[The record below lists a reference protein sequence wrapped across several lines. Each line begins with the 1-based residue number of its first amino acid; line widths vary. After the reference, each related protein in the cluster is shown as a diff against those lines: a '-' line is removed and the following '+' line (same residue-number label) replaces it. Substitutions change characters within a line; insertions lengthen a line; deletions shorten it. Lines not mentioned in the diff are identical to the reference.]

1 VKNFFYLNLIFI
13 LFFFQ
18 LMAGCVHRDTVNR
31 QNIDKIVVGQNE
43 DDLRKLMGSADFSL
57 RTKDEKTIYFYEVK
71 QRNNQIGLSMDN
83 CMPVLIENNR
93 VVSFGSDFLENW
105 DFDIISHV
113 EQANQ
118 QKENLKKEV
127 LQQKLE
133 KKRTE
138 LTALKIKELEA
149 KVRPIPS
156 TNYELNLKYYQE
168 LLSLVPDNEWY
179 QKKTNYYQLKMDAR
193 EQTNEITQEDLDEES
208 SSDDAG
214 LNGER
219 IKLENIRLYKGN
231 NKIELALR
239 ELSGGDLYVW
249 VKNISSEPIALEAGN
264 YHLLDRTRETIQ
276 CNPSIG
282 LIKELP
288 AGQIAFGHLKYKGS
302 EDVQLGE
309 IVFEHPL
316 AGKIIRIFP

>member
-1 VKNFFYLNLIFI
+1 MKIFFYLNLIFI

-18 LMAGCVHRDTVNR
+18 LMAGCVHRGAINR
-31 QNIDKIVVGQNE
+31 QNSDKIVVGQDE

-57 RTKDEKTIYFYEVK
+57 STKDGKKIYFYEVK
-71 QRNNQIGLSMDN
+71 QKNNQIGLSMDN

-93 VVSFGSDFLENW
+93 VVSIGSDFLENW
-105 DFDIISHV
+105 DVDITSHV
-113 EQANQ
+113 AQVIQ

-127 LQQKLE
+127 LQEELE
-133 KKRTE
+133 KKNAE
-138 LTALKIKELEA
+138 LVALKIKKLEA

-168 LLSLVPDNEWY
+168 LLSLAPDSELY
-179 QKKTNYYQLKMDAR
+179 QKKVNYYQLKMDAQ
-193 EQTNEITQEDLDEES
+193 EQANKITQDDLLDES
-208 SSDDAG
+208 SSDDTG
-214 LNGER
+214 LNGVQ
-219 IKLENIRLYKGN
+219 IKSENIRLYKGN

-239 ELSGGDLYVW
+239 QLSGGNLYVW
-249 VKNISSEPIALEAGN
+249 VKNISSEPIALEARN

-282 LIKELP
+282 LTKELP

-309 IVFEHPL
+309 IVFEHPR
-316 AGKIIRIFP
+316 AGKIIRVFP